1 MVFNN
6 NGYISK
12 LIQILLLVCLQLV
25 VIFELFFRFL
35 VLQVQRVLPAE
46 SIQVDVGILQ
56 GYLNHRLLELVKLVP
71 FQPVGFLTF
80 LRENQEI
87 W

>member
-1 MVFNN
+1 M
-6 NGYISK
+6 
-12 LIQILLLVCLQLV
+12 
-25 VIFELFFRFL
+25 FELFFRFL
-35 VLQVQRVLPAE
+35 VLQVQRVLSAE

-56 GYLNHRLLELVKLVP
+56 GYLYHRLLELMKLVP
-71 FQPVGFLTF
+71 FQPVRFFAF

>member
-1 MVFNN
+1 M
-6 NGYISK
+6 
-12 LIQILLLVCLQLV
+12 
-25 VIFELFFRFL
+25 FELSFRFL

-56 GYLNHRLLELVKLVP
+56 GHLNHRLLELMKLVP
-71 FQPVGFLTF
+71 FQPVRLLTF